1 MSSFSQSLTDAPGAT
16 MLDRLLA
23 QQCVAQGESGA
34 RLLTDGLDAFALR
47 VASAQGA
54 ERGIDVQYYIWR
66 SDATG
71 LFLARELLRA
81 ADRGVRVRVL
91 LDDMDARPHDDS
103 LIALDRHAGV
113 EIRLFNPFRTR
124 RGLLRTAR
132 ELFSRGSRLNHRMH
146 NKAWIV
152 DERVA
157 IVGGRNIGDEYFAA
171 SAGVNFIDTDV
182 ALTGPAV
189 HAAARSFEA
198 YWNSPA
204 TRSVRRLRRVGRRNK
219 LALPVVRERLDS
231 ATAALASSL
240 YAKRLEDAAQL
251 EALLKGGCQFQSA
264 QVEIVADDPRK
275 ALRVQPRAP
284 GVLESMID
292 AVTSARR
299 ELLLISPYFVPGAG
313 GAGVLRDLA
322 RRGVRVVVLT
332 NSLAATDVAAVHS
345 GYARYRSALLE
356 GGVQLHELKSAIA
369 PEEED
374 KRMRIGS
381 SRASLHTKAAI
392 IDDER
397 IFVGSFNLDPRSA
410 ELNCE
415 MGAWIASG
423 PLVRQLR
430 FSFETGVA
438 PANSFAVKLDER
450 GRTRWIEVFDARTIV
465 HDREPHAGWR
475 RRMVTSLLSLL
486 PIESQL

>member
-124 RGLLRTAR
+124 RGLLLTAR

-219 LALPVVRERLDS
+219 LALPV
-231 ATAALASSL
+231 
-240 YAKRLEDAAQL
+240 
-251 EALLKGGCQFQSA
+251 
-264 QVEIVADDPRK
+264 
-275 ALRVQPRAP
+275 
-284 GVLESMID
+284 
-292 AVTSARR
+292 
-299 ELLLISPYFVPGAG
+299 
-313 GAGVLRDLA
+313 
-322 RRGVRVVVLT
+322 
-332 NSLAATDVAAVHS
+332 
-345 GYARYRSALLE
+345 
-356 GGVQLHELKSAIA
+356 
-369 PEEED
+369 
-374 KRMRIGS
+374 
-381 SRASLHTKAAI
+381 
-392 IDDER
+392 
-397 IFVGSFNLDPRSA
+397 
-410 ELNCE
+410 
-415 MGAWIASG
+415 
-423 PLVRQLR
+423 
-430 FSFETGVA
+430 
-438 PANSFAVKLDER
+438 
-450 GRTRWIEVFDARTIV
+450 
-465 HDREPHAGWR
+465 
-475 RRMVTSLLSLL
+475 
-486 PIESQL
+486 